1 MIHSERYVAQPVL
14 TYAVQSCKLLLRSAD
29 GFLVKSQFC
38 EFVQGQQGYGKAVH
52 TTIEWNFKSDSRL
65 VATAFVYVIICAF
78 GNSSFDV
85 FCVFC
90 LQVCVNIDLVI

>member
-38 EFVQGQQGYGKAVH
+38 EFV
-52 TTIEWNFKSDSRL
+52 
-65 VATAFVYVIICAF
+65 
-78 GNSSFDV
+78 
-85 FCVFC
+85 
-90 LQVCVNIDLVI
+90 